1 MRIGINPEK
10 NNKEIELNNYH
21 RIVIPVYIPHFEGYF
36 AQAFPVF
43 KLCIE
48 SLLLTVHSKTRITIY
63 NNNCHADVKEYI
75 DQKYNESELIDQVFH
90 SKENLG
96 KINAILAA
104 VKGNLEPLITITDSD
119 VFFKQNWQKAMEDL
133 MIDFPQ
139 AGMICPVPN
148 SKAVSQFVKNNWY
161 FGLFKSKLKFEPVS
175 DPQAMI
181 RFDDSLGNAKSLLK
195 PIHLEKYLV
204 IYNKKK
210 NAKAV
215 MGGGHFVATLRRE
228 VFDKG
233 TNEPAFI
240 KIVGGV
246 ENKFID
252 IPNEEM
258 GFLRISTVDNYAFH
272 MGNSI
277 EDWMHD
283 ELALLKKEQTM
294 PQHSSSDFKAKP
306 ISKIGRTIGF
316 IIQKLIAR
324 NTTIKLKVLNY
335 LGLNSKDF

>member
-1 MRIGINPEK
+1 MRIGSNPEK
-10 NNKEIELNNYH
+10 NSKEIILNNYH
-21 RIVIPVYIPHFEGYF
+21 RVIIPVYIPHFEGYF
-36 AQAFPVF
+36 EEALSIF

-63 NNNCHADVKEYI
+63 NNNCHPLVKEYI
-75 DQKYNESELIDQVFH
+75 DLKYQESELIDQVFH

-104 VKGNLEPLITITDSD
+104 AKSNLEPLITITDSD
-119 VFFKQNWQKAMEDL
+119 VLFKQNWQKAIENV
-133 MIDFPQ
+133 MISFPE
-139 AGMICPVPN
+139 AGMVCPVPN
-148 SKAVSQFVKNNWY
+148 GKALTQFAKNNWY
-161 FGLFKSKLKFEPVS
+161 YGLFKSKLKFEKVL

-181 RFDDSLGNAKSLLK
+181 RFDDSLGNIKSLLK

-204 IYNKKK
+204 IYNKKR

-233 TNEPAFI
+233 SSGPAFR

-252 IPNEEM
+252 IPNEKL
-258 GFLRISTVDNYAFH
+258 GYLRLSTTDNYAFH

-277 EDWMHD
+277 EEWMY
-283 ELALLKKEQTM
+283 EEFGSLKRENNK
-294 PQHSSSDFKAKP
+294 SSYSSNDFKAKT
-306 ISKIGRTIGF
+306 ISGFGRIIGF
-316 IIQKLIAR
+316 VIQKSINKSR
-324 NTTIKLKVLNY
+324 FFKIKFLNF
-335 LGLNSKDF
+335 LGLESNDF